1 MKSYCCRLF
10 AASMMNINDIFTE
23 AVVPIY
29 RSKRD
34 LARSFVAKHIIFVKE
49 GRRMT
54 YNLLKGRLPKSAATP
69 NRRKHTFVVVPVK
82 NPERENKK
90 KADFEKNLDKL
101 IAAKNRN
108 GECKAVRRQN
118 DPAARQP
125 FIRENRIEIPI
136 SDYHTCPITMADLK
150 VPNALLVEFN
160 VQDRND
166 DCKYSKNG
174 KFTVGVGIHRG
185 VNSQTRRQQTNW
197 FAVNHL
203 VNSQINGGSECAKN

>member
-54 YNLLKGRLPKSAATP
+54 YNLFKGRLPKSAATP

-82 NPERENKK
+82 NTERENKK

-118 DPAARQP
+118 DPAAR
-125 FIRENRIEIPI
+125 
-136 SDYHTCPITMADLK
+136 
-150 VPNALLVEFN
+150 
-160 VQDRND
+160 
-166 DCKYSKNG
+166 
-174 KFTVGVGIHRG
+174 
-185 VNSQTRRQQTNW
+185 
-197 FAVNHL
+197 
-203 VNSQINGGSECAKN
+203 